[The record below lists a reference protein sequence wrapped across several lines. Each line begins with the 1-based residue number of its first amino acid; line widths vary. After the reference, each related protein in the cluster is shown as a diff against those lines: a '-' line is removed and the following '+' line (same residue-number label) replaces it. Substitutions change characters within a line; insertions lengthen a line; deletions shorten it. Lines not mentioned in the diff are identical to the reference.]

1 MSDSYHYED
10 GAIHHDHKKVL
21 HIDKLQV
28 ADLQQLIRG
37 FFRNDA
43 EEADFEE
50 VTEDAGWDKSIIKD
64 PYEALLME
72 MIEPLK
78 DSGKWKE
85 IIMPYHAAVVEGVLP
100 KWSHKIFVEK
110 TGLNVSSSS
119 YSLCMSDGSYT
130 PYEMEPYS
138 EKFAQL
144 KRQLDNS
151 K

>member
-100 KWSHKIFVEK
+100 KWSYKMFKDK
-110 TGLNVSSSS
+110 TGLSISAAS
-119 YSLCMSDGSYT
+119 YSEWMNKGSYT
-130 PYEMEPYS
+130 AEELEPYA
-138 EKFAQL
+138 ERFALL
-144 KRQLDNS
+144 KRQFDNS